1 VAAALIS
8 DGLCGVA
15 CLGDGVYQT
24 KKRSNANMHA
34 VTVSLTRP
42 RRVKE
47 AG

>member
-1 VAAALIS
+1 VAAVLVF

-15 CLGDGVYQT
+15 CPGSGVDPT
-24 KKRSNANMHA
+24 KKRSSANMHA